1 MDRAVRPEQRPGDK
15 YGIAERR
22 RIRAF
27 LTGLGLTEHQLLEP
41 LAGELRQRGC
51 RPRQAWRLANE
62 LTQSSVAERYNQITD
77 NPRATMRASRISE
90 YEAWPTAGSSA
101 RPTIRVL
108 KILSTIYGT
117 SWEQLVDLA
126 DLELMPAAERLEFQ
140 EAIARRSDDRSRT
153 PVSAGLPPEVPH
165 FTGRVLPKKELHERV
180 HRHLNGDGP
189 AVHVID
195 GLTGIGKSALARYA
209 VAAFAKHYPDGTIWA
224 DLHGHTV
231 GRDPRPPTDVLEQL
245 LLQIEVPRE
254 RIVDDLTGRA
264 AQWRTAMRQRRMLIV
279 FDNVLDT
286 AHVRWLL
293 PQAPGCLVLI
303 TSRGKLT
310 GLAEAAPLH
319 LDVMDWR
326 EAEELLVKLGNLPS
340 GYDRGAVRQIL
351 ETSGRLP
358 LAIRLIG
365 GQIAHHGVDLLA
377 ESAAEFATRAE
388 ELRGAP
394 GADAFGESVAAY
406 ILDRF
411 AAEDESLRA
420 AFETSYQRLQ
430 TPAQRRA
437 VRMLGWFP
445 GPEITAESLATMAK
459 TTLGE
464 AKTLIRQM
472 FEAGFLDPAEG
483 GPGGSRYRMHD
494 VTRLLAR
501 LYAER
506 DAAPGEHARTLE
518 RLIAAGLAVARRAG
532 PHRPH
537 VSTRSVRHPA
547 VEANGSEAEQA
558 VAWLRREREMLL
570 GCIAATGSTVAA
582 AELAILLGADVFGEG
597 RWSDAHW
604 LYLRALETATVLP
617 DPAIECDALNGLGHV
632 ARMACAYRTAHEHF
646 ERALVIAR
654 DLGDP
659 ERLATTIWGYAEVIR
674 RTGDFEK
681 AMQHYTDAAALALRT
696 ANDKLRGDALR
707 GQGHIARMTGD
718 HAAAQRHYQE
728 ALRIARRIGDPTG
741 ECWSLWGIGNITRKS
756 GDFDA
761 ARRRFVD
768 AYRIAA
774 DIDDFLCQ
782 VDTLRG
788 LGHVERRFG
797 EYAAAQDYYAKSR
810 DLAQRIRDPHG
821 EADALQSLGNVFAD
835 MGRDADARENLC
847 AALALYEHLGV
858 QLTDRTRADIGRF
871 DCGSQLTE

>member
-1 MDRAVRPEQRPGDK
+1 MDRAVRPEPRPGGG
-15 YGIAERR
+15 YGAAERR

-41 LAGELRQRGC
+41 LAAELRQRGC

-62 LTQSSVAERYNQITD
+62 LTQSAVADHYNRITD
-77 NPRATMRASRISE
+77 NPQATMRASRISE
-90 YEAWPTAGSSA
+90 YEAWPAAGASVA
-101 RPTIRVL
+101 RPTLRVL

-140 EAIARRSDDRSRT
+140 EAVARRSDDRTRPS
-153 PVSAGLPPEVPH
+153 VSAGLPPEVPH
-165 FTGRVLPKKELHERV
+165 FTGRAGPKKELRDRV
-180 HRHLNGDGP
+180 QRHLCGEGP

-195 GLTGIGKSALARYA
+195 GLTGIGKTALARYA
-209 VAAFAKHYPDGTIWA
+209 VVAFAEHYPDGTIWA

-231 GRDPRPPTDVLEQL
+231 GRDPRLATDVLEQL
-245 LLQIEVPRE
+245 LLEIEIPRE
-254 RIVDDLTGRA
+254 RIMDDLTGRA
-264 AQWRTAMRQRRMLIV
+264 TQWRAAMRQRRMLIV
-279 FDNVLDT
+279 FDNVLDS
-286 AHVRWLL
+286 AQVRLLL
-293 PQAPGCLVLI
+293 PQASGCLVLI

-319 LDVMDWR
+319 LDVMGWR

-340 GYDRGAVRQIL
+340 RYDRGAVRQIL

-388 ELRGAP
+388 ELKGNQGP
-394 GADAFGESVAAY
+394 QEFGESVAAY

-430 TPAQRRA
+430 TPAQRRG

-445 GPEITAESLATMAK
+445 GPEITAETLATMAQ

-494 VTRLLAR
+494 LTRLLAR
-501 LYAER
+501 LHAER
-506 DAAPGEHARTLE
+506 DAAPGEHAVVLA
-518 RLIAAGLAVARRAG
+518 RLIAAGLAVARRVGPQRSSVSRWGPSYPAADAG
-532 PHRPH
+532 D
-537 VSTRSVRHPA
+537 SA
-547 VEANGSEAEQA
+547 VEQA
-558 VAWLRREREMLL
+558 MAWLTREREMLL
-570 GCIAATGSTVAA
+570 GCIGATGPTVAA
-582 AELAILLGADVFGEG
+582 AELAILLGTDLFGEG
-597 RWSDAHW
+597 HWSDARW
-604 LYLRALETATVLP
+604 LYLRALDMATALA

-632 ARMACAYRTAHEHF
+632 ERMACAYRTAHDYF
-646 ERALVIAR
+646 ERALTIAR

-659 ERLATTIWGYAEVIR
+659 ERLAVTIWGYAEVIR
-674 RTGDFEK
+674 RTGDFER
-681 AMQHYTDAAALALRT
+681 ARQNYSDAAAIALRT
-696 ANDKLRGDALR
+696 ANAKLHGDAVR
-707 GQGHIARMTGD
+707 GQGHIERMTGD
-718 HAAAQRHYQE
+718 LVAAQRHYQE
-728 ALRIARRIGDPTG
+728 ALRIARRIGDRAG
-741 ECWSLWGIGNITRKS
+741 ECWSLWGLGNIARKS
-756 GDFDA
+756 GEYGSARKDFIA
-761 ARRRFVD
+761 
-768 AYRIAA
+768 AYRIAS
-774 DIDDFLCQ
+774 DINDFLCQ

-797 EYAAAQDYYAKSR
+797 EYESARDYYAKSR
-810 DLAQRIRDPHG
+810 ELAQRIRDPHG
-821 EADALQSLGNVFAD
+821 EADALQSLGNVLAD
-835 MGRDADARENLC
+835 MGSDAEARDNLC
-847 AALALYEHLGV
+847 AALALYEQLGV
-858 QLTDRTRADIGRF
+858 QLTERTRADIGRYN
-871 DCGSQLTE
+871 CQ

>member
-1 MDRAVRPEQRPGDK
+1 MDRAVRPEQRPVDK

-22 RIRAF
+22 RLRAF

-62 LTQSSVAERYNQITD
+62 LTQSAVAERYNQITG
-77 NPRATMRASRISE
+77 NPQATMRASRISE

-117 SWEQLVDLA
+117 GWEQLVDLA

-140 EAIARRSDDRSRT
+140 EAIARRSDDRNRT

-165 FTGRVLPKKELHERV
+165 FTGRVLPKKELHDRV

-231 GRDPRPPTDVLEQL
+231 GRDPRLPTDVLEQL
-245 LLQIEVPRE
+245 LLQVEVPRE
-254 RIVDDLTGRA
+254 RIIDDLTGRA
-264 AQWRTAMRQRRMLIV
+264 AQWRAVMRQRRMLIV

-286 AHVRWLL
+286 AHVRLLL
-293 PQAPGCLVLI
+293 PQASGSLVLI

-319 LDVMDWR
+319 LDVMGWR

-388 ELRGAP
+388 ELRGTP
-394 GADAFGESVAAY
+394 GEDVFGESVAAY

-459 TTLGE
+459 TKLGE

-494 VTRLLAR
+494 LTRLLAR
-501 LYAER
+501 LHAER
-506 DAAPGEHARTLE
+506 DGVPGEHALTLE

-532 PHRPH
+532 PQR
-537 VSTRSVRHPA
+537 TA
-547 VEANGSEAEQA
+547 VTARGAKNPVVETPGSEVAQA
-558 VAWLRREREMLL
+558 VAWLTREREMLL
-570 GCIAATGSTVAA
+570 GCIAATGPTPAA
-582 AELAILLGADVFGEG
+582 AELAILLGTDLFGEG
-597 RWSDAHW
+597 LWSDAHW
-604 LYLRALETATVLP
+604 LYLRALEMAAAIA
-617 DPAIECDALNGLGHV
+617 DPAIECDALIGLGLV
-632 ARMACAYRTAHEHF
+632 ERMACGYRTAREHF
-646 ERALVIAR
+646 ERALAIAR

-659 ERLATTIWGYAEVIR
+659 QRLAATLWGYAEVIR
-674 RTGDFEK
+674 LTGDFKK
-681 AMQHYTDAAALALRT
+681 AMQNYADAADIAQRT
-696 ANDKLRGDALR
+696 ANAKLRADVLR
-707 GQGHIARMTGD
+707 GQAHIERMTGE
-718 HAAAQRHYQE
+718 HAMAQRHYQD
-728 ALRIARRIGDPTG
+728 ALRIARRIGDRTG
-741 ECWSLWGIGNITRKS
+741 ECWSLWGLGNIARKS
-756 GDFDA
+756 GDFA
-761 ARRRFVD
+761 GARRRFSD
-768 AYRIAA
+768 AYRIAT
-774 DIDDFLCQ
+774 DIDDRLCQ

-797 EYAAAQDYYAKSR
+797 EYTAARDYYAKSR

-835 MGRDADARENLC
+835 MGREDAARENLC

-858 QLTDRTRADIGRF
+858 QLTERTRADIGRY
-871 DCGSQLTE
+871 DCGRQLTE